1 MNKKIFFTFTLFLFI
16 SCSGVTP
23 MSKHHI
29 KEISNI
35 VSIKIFEKSFE
46 KIKYRDMRI
55 YKKGY
60 GKWFVSAYGDYGI
73 YTLEIDEEGNVLK
86 YQKNDYTE

>member
-1 MNKKIFFTFTLFLFI
+1 MNKKIFFAFTLFLFV

-35 VSIKIFEKSFE
+35 ASMKIFEEFFE
-46 KIKYRDMRI
+46 KVPYRDMRI
-55 YKKGY
+55 YKRGY
-60 GKWFVSAYGDYGI
+60 GKWYVSAYGDYGI
-73 YTLEIDEEGNVLK
+73 YKLEIDEDGNILK
-86 YQKNDYTE
+86 YEKYNYTK